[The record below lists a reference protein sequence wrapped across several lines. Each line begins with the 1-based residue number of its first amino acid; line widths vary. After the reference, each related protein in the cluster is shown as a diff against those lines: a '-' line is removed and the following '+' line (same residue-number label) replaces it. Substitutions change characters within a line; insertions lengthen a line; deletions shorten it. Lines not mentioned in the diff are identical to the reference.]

1 MPVLKLYSKEGQF
14 VADAILEINQP
25 DIIFFQDRLY
35 ILNPAFSQYREAYL
49 VTATREEDKFFCHV
63 PPIEPKDRCLKC
75 TTLIDPESGKRYCDK
90 HAIGVCSEHQTVD
103 CIHCGFNRESPEY
116 GQKK

>member
-35 ILNPAFSQYREAYL
+35 ILNPAFSQY
-49 VTATREEDKFFCHV
+49 
-63 PPIEPKDRCLKC
+63 
-75 TTLIDPESGKRYCDK
+75 
-90 HAIGVCSEHQTVD
+90 
-103 CIHCGFNRESPEY
+103 
-116 GQKK
+116 